1 MISIDG
7 LSCAYGKKTAL
18 HSIDLRV
25 RHGEMVGVLG
35 PNGSGKTTLIRTI
48 SGTLPL
54 SSGKI
59 CIDGHPLTGLAPKE
73 KAKIMACVPQKL
85 EAVFDMQVTSLVRMG
100 RYPYVSFFKG
110 YTAEDEEAVH
120 WALEKTNTLHLRN
133 RYANQ
138 LSGGELQRVL
148 IARALAQKTPLL
160 LLDEAASGLDAGAQA
175 EIYDLL
181 KSLNREGMT
190 LVSAIHNLNL
200 AALYCDRLIFIQDG
214 AIVLDGP
221 TNEVFTQTH
230 LSRIYNAHITVFP
243 HPTTQ
248 TPQCVL
254 VPGTAAPAPA
264 DG

>member
-1 MISIDG
+1 MIRVEQ
-7 LSCAYGKKTAL
+7 LSCAYGKKTVL
-18 HSIDLRV
+18 HGLDLHV
-25 RHGEMVGVLG
+25 RPGEMVGILG
-35 PNGSGKTTLIRTI
+35 PNGSGKTTLLRAI

-54 SSGKI
+54 SSGTI
-59 CIDGHPLTGLAPKE
+59 RIHNTSLTSLHPKE
-73 KAKIMACVPQKL
+73 KARIMACVPQKL
-85 EAVFDMQVTSLVRMG
+85 EAVFDMQVSSLVRMG

-110 YTAEDEEAVH
+110 YTAKDEQAVH
-120 WALEKTNTLHLRN
+120 WALEKTNTLHLHN

-181 KSLNREGMT
+181 TSLNSEGMT
-190 LVSAIHNLNL
+190 IVSAIHNLNL
-200 AALYCDRLIFIQDG
+200 AALYCDRLIFIQQG
-214 AIVLDGP
+214 TIALDGP
-221 TNEVFTQTH
+221 TREVFTQTH
-230 LSRIYNAHITVFP
+230 LSRIYHAHITVFP

-254 VPGTAAPAPA
+254 VPGFAAPASH

>member
-1 MISIDG
+1 MIRVSQ

-18 HSIDLRV
+18 HSIDLHV
-25 RHGEMVGVLG
+25 RHGEMVGVMG
-35 PNGSGKTTLIRTI
+35 PNGSGKTTLLRAI

-54 SSGKI
+54 VSGEI
-59 CIDGHPLTGLAPKE
+59 RIDGHILSGLKPKE
-73 KAKIMACVPQKL
+73 KAGIMACVPQKL

-110 YTAEDEEAVH
+110 YTPEDDQAVH
-120 WALEKTNTLHLRN
+120 WALEKTNTLHLRD

-181 KSLNREGMT
+181 KALNREGMT
-190 LVSAIHNLNL
+190 IVSAIHNLNL

-214 AIVLDGP
+214 TLVLDGP
-221 TNEVFTQTH
+221 TTQVFTQTH
-230 LSRIYNAHITVFP
+230 LSRIYHAHITVFP

-254 VPGTAAPAPA
+254 VPGSAAPPPT